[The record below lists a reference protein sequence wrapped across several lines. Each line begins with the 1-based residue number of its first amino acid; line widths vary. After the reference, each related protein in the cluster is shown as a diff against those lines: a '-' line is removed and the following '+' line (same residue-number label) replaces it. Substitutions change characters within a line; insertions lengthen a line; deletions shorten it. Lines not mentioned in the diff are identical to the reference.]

1 MIVVYIKVYIMLD
14 IGFVLKKLLE
24 ENFFFLIVKWQF
36 AMLQTVKLDVYLSII
51 QTKIMSVFNLLLYLA
66 KA

>member
-1 MIVVYIKVYIMLD
+1 MRVVYIKVYIMLD
-14 IGFVLKKLLE
+14 IGFVLKILLE
-24 ENFFFLIVKWQF
+24 ENFFFLIVKCQF